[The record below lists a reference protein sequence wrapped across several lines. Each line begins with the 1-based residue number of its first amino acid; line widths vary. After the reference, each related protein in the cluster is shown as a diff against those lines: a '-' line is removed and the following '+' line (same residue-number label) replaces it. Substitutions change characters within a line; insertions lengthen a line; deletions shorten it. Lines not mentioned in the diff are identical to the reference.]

1 MLIGM
6 AVSPSAALGRSLR
19 KHEGLVNGL
28 VLVLLLLGYTTVKK
42 ARGEVVELEA
52 ARQAL

>member
-6 AVSPSAALGRSLR
+6 AMSPSAALRRSLR
-19 KHEGLVNGL
+19 KDEGLVYGL
-28 VLVLLLLGYTTVKK
+28 VLVLLMLGYTAVKK